1 MTQLAIL
8 GSAQEILIQPMVD
21 GMIAWATP
29 TKATRNRAKPGG
41 GGAFANS
48 SATDADAADVHPIM
62 RRRCR
67 RSLRQANLRR
77 LWRPGR
83 RMRSGPRPQPWMLR
97 QIMRVQP
104 GGRCASAGRNC
115 KAGAGVERSGGGS
128 RAHAMAAAADAC
140 IWASGQAATGS
151 GGCGGLAG
159 SPAPRSVD
167 ECGRTFCGGG
177 ARAHTHTRTHTNSPL
192 SHPHKH
198 PHLPTVPLLLRPS
211 LLTLSLLPP
220 LHIPPF
226 LRPQSTPPPLQSIR
240 PSSVPPLLPPS
251 LRRSVFPPSSPPLSL
266 DPFPPPLAPSLSL
279 SLSLSFS
286 LSLSLSPHS
295 CTIITTTRR

>member
-1 MTQLAIL
+1 MLKVHCRVCEEAQQAAGEAKQTTRREL
-8 GSAQEILIQPMVD
+8 GMS
-21 GMIAWATP
+21 
-29 TKATRNRAKPGG
+29 GG
-41 GGAFANS
+41 GGCRDSAGNFGIGSRDIDSADGGWDDRMGDSHKSDAEQSEAGGGGDAFANS

-83 RMRSGPRPQPWMLR
+83 RMRPGPRPQPWMLR
-97 QIMRVQP
+97 RIMRVLP

-167 ECGRTFCGGG
+167 ECGRSFAVVAA
-177 ARAHTHTRTHTNSPL
+177 ARWQVGVRA
-192 SHPHKH
+192 
-198 PHLPTVPLLLRPS
+198 
-211 LLTLSLLPP
+211 
-220 LHIPPF
+220 
-226 LRPQSTPPPLQSIR
+226 
-240 PSSVPPLLPPS
+240 
-251 LRRSVFPPSSPPLSL
+251 
-266 DPFPPPLAPSLSL
+266 
-279 SLSLSFS
+279 
-286 LSLSLSPHS
+286 
-295 CTIITTTRR
+295 